1 MDDYDHLMKIA
12 VVGDSAVGKTSLL
25 LRFVDD
31 EYRSSYSS
39 TIGVDF
45 NIKMMELDGKI
56 IKLQIWDTAGQ
67 ERFRAIV
74 NSYYRGAHVV
84 IIAFDLSDRESFMHV
99 PKWYDETMRHA
110 VETKLILVGCKSDL
124 EHEVSRQEIDDITK
138 EYDMSYYECSA
149 KKYSNNGIDNIFEGI
164 IRSNINLAEKTR
176 IKPLTVFEP
185 AMIDSNYK
193 CCTIL

>member
-84 IIAFDLSDRESFMHV
+84 IIAFDLSCRETFMHV

-110 VETKLILVGCKSDL
+110 VDTKLVLVGCKSDL
-124 EHEVSRQEIDDITK
+124 TQEVDKDEIREITEK
-138 EYDMSYYECSA
+138 YDMSYYECSA
-149 KKYSNNGIDNIFEGI
+149 KKQENNGIDDIFEGI
-164 IRSNINLAEKTR
+164 IRSNVNLREKTKM
-176 IKPLTVFEP
+176 KPMTIFEP
-185 AMIDSNYK
+185 SMIESSYK

>member
-45 NIKMMELDGKI
+45 NIKMMELDGKA

-84 IIAFDLSDRESFMHV
+84 IIAFDLSCRESFMHV
-99 PKWYDETMRHA
+99 PKWYEETMRHA
-110 VETKLILVGCKSDL
+110 IETKVILVGCKADL
-124 EHEVSRQEIDDITK
+124 AHDVDKKEITDITDK
-138 EYDMSYYECSA
+138 YDMSYYECSA
-149 KKYSNNGIDNIFEGI
+149 KKHENNGIDDIFEGI

-176 IKPLTVFEP
+176 MKPMAIFEP
-185 AMIDSNYK
+185 GMIDGGYK